1 MNNIINMSE
10 YQKVIFVNG
19 IDEGNNNITN
29 ISALSKDYPFVVFIT
44 NNSAAPVSYDIRNMW
59 IAGQRLTRFVGIDKT
74 HNTINIGDHKLYLKF
89 DYETGLIG
97 VYDINDLDKIKIVG
111 ISYKRVNSSI
121 TTTINGINP
130 DDIYDINTEDNKFSI
145 IFEYHVKDEENAD
158 ITSISK
164 TLSYNCDDF
173 VKISESSSSISDDRL
188 TQNYV
193 FDYNIVRPT
202 NNGKTVTFTSGYSN
216 EITCYGNFNLFVNP
230 TSYVIKINGAS
241 ISNQVNLERG
251 NEYTIDLQF
260 TPNNI
265 SSSDKHKLFAS
276 LTIDNTQYIKI
287 KNNESNNQL
296 IEISNGHAYFNVEVI
311 EDIPLNQRITSLLSF
326 KISYQ
331 IGEEELT
338 TYNNSVL
345 TKQVNAFIDGE
356 TSDRYFYFGYE
367 NPIENTSLLTHYNNN
382 IGEVL
387 WSHDE
392 DTENHDGQYFYCA
405 IPSVYSD
412 IIKPRW
418 DAYVIDEN
426 NEKDY
431 LSCQEWFDIIGNNIR
446 INNIEFVVYQ
456 KRLPG
461 NFYGRIK

>member
-1 MNNIINMSE
+1 M
-10 YQKVIFVNG
+10 
-19 IDEGNNNITN
+19 
-29 ISALSKDYPFVVFIT
+29 
-44 NNSAAPVSYDIRNMW
+44 
-59 IAGQRLTRFVGIDKT
+59 
-74 HNTINIGDHKLYLKF
+74 
-89 DYETGLIG
+89 
-97 VYDINDLDKIKIVG
+97 
-111 ISYKRVNSSI
+111 RV
-121 TTTINGINP
+121 
-130 DDIYDINTEDNKFSI
+130 
-145 IFEYHVKDEENAD
+145 
-158 ITSISK
+158 
-164 TLSYNCDDF
+164 
-173 VKISESSSSISDDRL
+173 
-188 TQNYV
+188 
-193 FDYNIVRPT
+193 
-202 NNGKTVTFTSGYSN
+202 
-216 EITCYGNFNLFVNP
+216 
-230 TSYVIKINGAS
+230 
-241 ISNQVNLERG
+241 
-251 NEYTIDLQF
+251 QF

-338 TYNNSVL
+338 TYNSSTL
-345 TKQVNAFIDGE
+345 TKQINAFIDGE

-367 NPIENTSLLTHYNNN
+367 KPIENTSLLTHYNN

-418 DAYVIDEN
+418 DAYIIDGN

>member
-97 VYDINDLDKIKIVG
+97 VYEINDLDSIRIVG
-111 ISYKRVNSSI
+111 ISYKPVNSSI
-121 TTTINGINP
+121 TTTIIE
-130 DDIYDINTEDNKFSI
+130 DIYEINAEDNKFSI
-145 IFEYHVKDEENAD
+145 IFEYHVREEENAD

-164 TLSYNCDDF
+164 TLYCDNDDF
-173 VKISESSSSISDDRL
+173 VKIGESSLFISDDRY
-188 TQNYV
+188 TQKYK

-216 EITCYGNFNLFVNP
+216 EITCDGNFNLFVNP
-230 TSYVIKINGAS
+230 INYVIKINGAS
-241 ISNQVNLERG
+241 VSNQVNLERG

-338 TYNNSVL
+338 TYNSSTL
-345 TKQVNAFIDGE
+345 TKQINAFIDGE

-367 NPIENTSLLTHYNNN
+367 NPIENTSLLTHYNN

-387 WSHDE
+387 WSHDVD

-405 IPSVYSD
+405 IPFAYSY
-412 IIKPRW
+412 IIPRW

-431 LSCQEWFDIIGNNIR
+431 LSCQEWFDKETKIINDIKY
-446 INNIEFVVYQ
+446 IVYQ
-456 KRLPG
+456 KILPG